1 MKSIDIIFQ
10 KKKILV
16 MGLGLTGVNTSRTL
30 AGMGNHITAFDNN
43 TCLDTGKL
51 GLCADEATGGSIEA
65 VLKPDDD
72 VESRILE
79 GIDLVIA
86 SPGIPPGNRL
96 LSMAD
101 EAGIPVWDELELSF
115 RLLSPGQRSRL
126 AAVTGTNGKTT
137 AVKLIGAILD
147 RAGLEN
153 RVCGNVGSPVLDTI
167 KIDRISGCAFDDDI
181 IRVVEVSS
189 FQLERSQTFKPFA
202 GVLLNI
208 TSDHLDRHGDIS
220 EYAALKMKLFARQ
233 DSRDFAII
241 NMDDSRA
248 FSLMHCI
255 SGRKQGPRLIRY
267 SLDPGRDPEVWHE
280 GCHIRYRIPPM
291 EGKIDIDGAML
302 KGMHNISNA
311 AASAAAALIMGADP
325 DSAGAAIRDFK
336 PLSHRMEYLGLVSG
350 IRCIND
356 SKSTNPA
363 SVIAA
368 LKDFD
373 RVVTIIMGGL
383 DKEMDFRAVIPSL
396 RTSVKNIILIG
407 SSAEKMQRLFSR
419 EAGIGTY
426 ICRTMEEAVEKGLDI
441 ASGGDVLLLSPGCAS
456 MDMFADYRD
465 RGNRFKKAVFARQKI

>member
-1 MKSIDIIFQ
+1 MKRIDIIFQ
-10 KKKILV
+10 RKKILV
-16 MGLGLTGVNTSRTL
+16 MGLGMTGLNTSRTL
-30 AGMGNHITAFDNN
+30 AGLGNHIIAFDNN
-43 TCLDTGKL
+43 TSLDPEKM
-51 GLCADEATGGSIEA
+51 GLCAGAVSGGSIEV
-65 VLKPDDD
+65 VLKPDED

-79 GIDLVIA
+79 GVDLVIA
-86 SPGIPPGNRL
+86 SPGIPCGNRL
-96 LSMAD
+96 LSLAD
-101 EAGIPVWDELELSF
+101 ETGIPVWDELELSF
-115 RLLSPGQRSRL
+115 RLLNPGQRSRL

-137 AVKLIGAILD
+137 VVKLIGAILD
-147 RAGLEN
+147 SAGLEN

-167 KIDRISGCAFDDDI
+167 KIDGISGCAFDDDI

-208 TSDHLDRHGDIS
+208 TSDHMDRHGDIS
-220 EYAALKMKLFARQ
+220 EYARLKMKLFARQ
-233 DSRDFAII
+233 DSQDFAII

-248 FSLMHCI
+248 FSLIPCI

-267 SLDPGRDPEVWHE
+267 SLDPGCDPEVWYE
-280 GCHIRYRIPPM
+280 GCHIHYRIPPM
-291 EGKIDIDGAML
+291 EGKIDIEGAML
-302 KGMHNISNA
+302 KGRHNMSNS

-356 SKSTNPA
+356 SKSTNPG

-368 LKDFD
+368 LRDFD

-419 EAGIGTY
+419 ETGIGIY
-426 ICRTMEEAVEKGLDI
+426 VCSTMEEAVEKGLDVT
-441 ASGGDVLLLSPGCAS
+441 SWGDVLLLSPGCAS
-456 MDMFADYRD
+456 MDMFTDYRD